1 MGLDMYLE
9 GRKWAKKNYDAPE
22 KNNIID
28 EFSLKYQT
36 LDIGYWRKHPNLHG
50 FIVENFADGEDEC
63 QEIELSIIDLEKILE
78 AVNANELPRTT
89 GFFFGES
96 AEPGDDDYEEEK
108 NDTVEIL
115 TKAIKWLELEDDTF
129 CFKSVIYQASW

>member
-36 LDIGYWRKHPNLHG
+36 LDIG
-50 FIVENFADGEDEC
+50 
-63 QEIELSIIDLEKILE
+63 
-78 AVNANELPRTT
+78 
-89 GFFFGES
+89 
-96 AEPGDDDYEEEK
+96 
-108 NDTVEIL
+108 
-115 TKAIKWLELEDDTF
+115 
-129 CFKSVIYQASW
+129 